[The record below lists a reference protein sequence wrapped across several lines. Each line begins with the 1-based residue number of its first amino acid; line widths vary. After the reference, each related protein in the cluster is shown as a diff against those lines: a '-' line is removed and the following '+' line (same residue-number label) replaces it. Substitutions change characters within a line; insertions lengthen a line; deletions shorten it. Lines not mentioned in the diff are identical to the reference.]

1 MRRRQTTRRTS
12 TTNDN
17 EDIVNPIDEIW
28 KKIESIEQEVNQRFE
43 EIDHG
48 LNCLKEKTRGNECHY
63 DERFLKLCHAVDYL
77 LERIDHDY
85 DTLACREMI
94 LSLLGQRSARPFS
107 GRTIRNRQLCRHM
120 KRWCL
125 FVALVLFI
133 VACMSIYGLHRNW
146 CYLLILVRARA
157 IQNQCFLVAA
167 AQVAS
172 QNRKRQSYGYS
183 LVVDRWGR
191 VLLYMNLYSPLVRT
205 IDIDLRYIEQVREKM
220 SFIQHRRH
228 DLYTLMSPTTIIDVV
243 VSPFRCV
250 ERFSQLNPE

>member
-85 DTLACREMI
+85 DTLAF
-94 LSLLGQRSARPFS
+94 Q
-107 GRTIRNRQLCRHM
+107 
-120 KRWCL
+120 
-125 FVALVLFI
+125 
-133 VACMSIYGLHRNW
+133 
-146 CYLLILVRARA
+146 
-157 IQNQCFLVAA
+157 
-167 AQVAS
+167 
-172 QNRKRQSYGYS
+172 
-183 LVVDRWGR
+183 
-191 VLLYMNLYSPLVRT
+191 T
-205 IDIDLRYIEQVREKM
+205 IDIDLRYIEQVREKIP
-220 SFIQHRRH
+220 FIQHRRH
-228 DLYTLMSPTTIIDVV
+228 DLYTLMSPTTIIVPIDDKNEEKIDIL

-250 ERFSQLNPE
+250 ERFSQLNPEQINDLFQSTQLIGRKIEEYYQAKSLTISYTRSTRCWTNC